1 MDERRRRSYDPPEE
15 VYHGWARQDTRELLM
30 QLLVN
35 QHRMEHRIMG
45 ALEDALAAEDTVIQ
59 QVVALIQALPNVAE
73 LQAQLAAANEAVAV
87 IQADHDI
94 DATALTD
101 ALASIATGVET
112 VAMHTGQ
119 LQALVPVVEP
129 PVV

>member
-1 MDERRRRSYDPPEE
+1 
-15 VYHGWARQDTRELLM
+15 
-30 QLLVN
+30 
-35 QHRMEHRIMG
+35 MG